1 MKNFAPEFKTP
12 EQYIT
17 DITYQI
23 WEERGIDR
31 IRVWY
36 AAEAPVR
43 TPHGVTSSVEDVV
56 QSTHATLDEF
66 PDRLLLPEDIIIGDL
81 AEGFLSSHRIRSTA
95 THLGDGAFGDAT
107 NRPITMMTIAD
118 CLCQDI

>member
-43 TPHGVTSSVEDVV
+43 TSHGVT
-56 QSTHATLDEF
+56 
-66 PDRLLLPEDIIIGDL
+66 
-81 AEGFLSSHRIRSTA
+81 
-95 THLGDGAFGDAT
+95 
-107 NRPITMMTIAD
+107 
-118 CLCQDI
+118 